1 MWRFLAKL
9 VVPKLCARGYPWQ
22 YGPLV
27 LYDML
32 PGKWRY
38 LSFHNPIWWCLSY
51 LIGEFSCLRVPYPSY
66 LWWIAWLAQEWGS
79 NITIA
84 YNLGCELPPKVD
96 LHWSSVALPNPEAGG
111 AWVGPSI
118 LVFAARI
125 PPKSLPYLHSWF
137 PKNSIVG
144 LDLYVVWQH
153 SKLES
158 LC

>member
-1 MWRFLAKL
+1 MPI
-9 VVPKLCARGYPWQ
+9 VPALIKSKSQ
-22 YGPLV
+22 V
-27 LYDML
+27 FF
-32 PGKWRY
+32 
-38 LSFHNPIWWCLSY
+38 FH
-51 LIGEFSCLRVPYPSY
+51 
-66 LWWIAWLAQEWGS
+66 
-79 NITIA
+79 T
-84 YNLGCELPPKVD
+84 PPKVD